1 MLYDNGICVCG
12 FKWERCPEPQE
23 MPFNDGITGIEY
35 HGQNVVVYSTKRVDF
50 AKGQWSVGDRVYNVG
65 EDESWVMQ
73 IKK

>member
-1 MLYDNGICVCG
+1 
-12 FKWERCPEPQE
+12 